1 MTSIPGVYA
10 LGDICS
16 PFQLKHVANH
26 EARVVAHNLA
36 HPHRRIEA
44 DHRFVPSAVF
54 GSPQVA
60 SVGMTEEAARTAG
73 LDVITAIQKYG
84 DTAYGWAME
93 DTTSF
98 CKLIGDPVTR
108 RLLGAHVIGAQAS
121 LLVQPLVQGLH
132 LGTSVD
138 DLATGQVWIHPA
150 LAEVN
155 EVALLKLVEAFD
167 AWR

>member
-1 MTSIPGVYA
+1 
-10 LGDICS
+10 
-16 PFQLKHVANH
+16 
-26 EARVVAHNLA
+26 
-36 HPHRRIEA
+36 
-44 DHRFVPSAVF
+44 
-54 GSPQVA
+54 
-60 SVGMTEEAARTAG
+60 
-73 LDVITAIQKYG
+73 
-84 DTAYGWAME
+84 ME

-98 CKLIGDPVTR
+98 CKLVGDPVTR

-167 AWR
+167 ALV